1 MKKLIILFFL
11 LQNVQLIN
19 SQVKYPLSKYPMY
32 SKIWTMSYDNWIK
45 DESGDEVVVFS
56 PKGYHTFGDDC
67 TELKNA
73 NLNKI
78 QSLLITEL
86 NNFRKDYKKESIKE
100 NKTLTTKSINDAKSL
115 ITIKNYKISKE
126 NNVKIIHDR
135 ISPDFFSR
143 VDFNKLNLEKTI
155 AESVFDWFVANDNG
169 MSYLLSEQKK
179 EFGIGVYV
187 DEKNGISVV
196 IRCK

>member
-1 MKKLIILFFL
+1 MKKLFILFIL
-11 LQNVQLIN
+11 LQSVLIVN

-32 SKIWTMSYDNWIK
+32 SKIWTMSYDNWMK
-45 DESGDEVVVFS
+45 DESGDAVVVFS

-67 TELKNA
+67 PELKNV

-100 NKTLTTKSINDAKSL
+100 NKTLSTKSIDDAKKL
-115 ITIKNYKISKE
+115 VTIKGHKIVNE
-126 NNVKIIHDR
+126 NNIKIIYDK
-135 ISPDFFSR
+135 IPSDFFSR
-143 VDFNKLNLEKTI
+143 VDFKKFNIEKTI
-155 AESVFDWFVANDNG
+155 AESVFDWFVGNDSG
-169 MSYLLSEQKK
+169 MSLLLNDQKK
-179 EFGIGVYV
+179 EFGIGVYA
-187 DEKNGISVV
+187 DDRNGVTIV

>member
-1 MKKLIILFFL
+1 MKKLFILFL
-11 LQNVQLIN
+11 LIQNVFIVK
-19 SQVKYPLSKYPMY
+19 SQVKYPLTKYPMY
-32 SKIWTMSYDNWIK
+32 SKIWTMSYDNWMK
-45 DESGDEVVVFS
+45 DESGDAVVVFS

-67 TELKNA
+67 PELKNV

-100 NKTLTTKSINDAKSL
+100 NKTLSTKSIDDAKKL
-115 ITIKNYKISKE
+115 VTIKGHKIVNE
-126 NNVKIIHDR
+126 NNIKIIHDK
-135 ISPDFFSR
+135 IPSDFFSR
-143 VDFNKLNLEKTI
+143 VDFKKFNIEKTI
-155 AESVFDWFVANDNG
+155 AESVFDWFVGNDSG
-169 MSYLLSEQKK
+169 MSLLLNEQKK

-187 DEKNGISVV
+187 DDRNGVTIV